1 MKDRNVAKELG
12 VCGADLDKEG
22 MEREPTPR
30 VTESKFVLTLEHFS
44 SLFFDSLAELQ
55 DSGNGTRSI
64 ELPPSPEDEGFFGVG
79 A

>member
-30 VTESKFVLTLEHFS
+30 VAESKFVLTLEHFS
-44 SLFFDSLAELQ
+44 SLVFDSLAEGRAALNFLPAQ
-55 DSGNGTRSI
+55 RMRDSL
-64 ELPPSPEDEGFFGVG
+64 E
-79 A
+79 